1 MSQELFDGDGLFG
14 LIGEMGTADAV
25 AIDMPVPPDFLARVK
40 ADDENPVFITAEVES
55 GWSRSKRN
63 WKPEHLRKAVD
74 KVNSKKLGGVLGHP
88 LLNKEEYEGAFPKPQ
103 VVWVAAKATENGG
116 KLVARFK
123 GYVLKSAEA
132 REYLKLG
139 LIDGVSMFGPT
150 KMKPVPNGYEVI
162 DFEPE
167 SIDFARMGRSGM
179 TSRIVALAGEQA
191 SLEGG
196 KVEPKDI
203 AALQVDEIKT
213 HAPLLFAAIRDEG
226 KSEVQTLV
234 GEQTTLVAELQPQ
247 AEMLVAIKQ
256 ALKLADGENP
266 VEKVTNLLKQIEDAS
281 ASEIKS
287 FIKELVAKK
296 VKTERGQ
303 ALLHRLIGEMHV
315 EYAGQELDDALKTKI
330 TADFDKKAEE
340 DEHIKELVGEM
351 APFAETNGG
360 STGGAALGGRSRA
373 GDDRGRVKDN
383 GVVSQNANLTVRKR
397 TLA

>member
-1 MSQELFDGDGLFG
+1 M
-14 LIGEMGTADAV
+14 
-25 AIDMPVPPDFLARVK
+25 
-40 ADDENPVFITAEVES
+40 
-55 GWSRSKRN
+55 
-63 WKPEHLRKAVD
+63 
-74 KVNSKKLGGVLGHP
+74 
-88 LLNKEEYEGAFPKPQ
+88 
-103 VVWVAAKATENGG
+103 
-116 KLVARFK
+116 
-123 GYVLKSAEA
+123 
-132 REYLKLG
+132 
-139 LIDGVSMFGPT
+139 
-150 KMKPVPNGYEVI
+150 
-162 DFEPE
+162 
-167 SIDFARMGRSGM
+167 
-179 TSRIVALAGEQA
+179 
-191 SLEGG
+191 
-196 KVEPKDI
+196 EPKDI